1 MICNFDKWPQNYL
14 IKYTPLFQACC
25 LVFSRNMHK
34 DLLDHPGE
42 MSVVLIFDICN
53 VYETVAYDWLYSQY
67 SGGSMALKFLGNFED
82 QHLFQP
88 IRVDLA
94 MSNGKTK

>member
-25 LVFSRNMHK
+25 LVFSRNMYK
-34 DLLDHPGE
+34 DLLDRAGE

-53 VYETVAYDWLYSQY
+53 VYEIVAYDWLYSQY
-67 SGGSMALKFLGNFED
+67 SCGRYGAEISRK
-82 QHLFQP
+82 H
-88 IRVDLA
+88 RRLA
-94 MSNGKTK
+94 FVLAYQG